1 MGDALSV
8 TKLHSA
14 SRPVVFFQTARRY
27 ACGMDE
33 KAEKRVAAQLAKAMA
48 MVCVRNTRLEDL
60 HAGRAAITAVGDYS
74 DIHVVDADGQRIPW
88 SEVSRID
95 DAEMRALMREIV
107 DRLYT
112 FLIRIDDQAFRAEVE
127 RWTLTAQEWDDP
139 RTDAFLAAVPG
150 DQTGPREQ
158 STRQRDEA
166 P

>member
-1 MGDALSV
+1 M
-8 TKLHSA
+8 K
-14 SRPVVFFQTARRY
+14 
-27 ACGMDE
+27 
-33 KAEKRVAAQLAKAMA
+33 KAEDRLAAQLAKAMA

-60 HAGRAAITAVGDYS
+60 HAGRVAVSAVGDYS
-74 DIHVVDADGQRIPW
+74 DVHVVDANGQSIPW

-127 RWTLTAQEWDDP
+127 RWMLAAQSWDEP

-150 DQTGPREQ
+150 DQTGLREQ